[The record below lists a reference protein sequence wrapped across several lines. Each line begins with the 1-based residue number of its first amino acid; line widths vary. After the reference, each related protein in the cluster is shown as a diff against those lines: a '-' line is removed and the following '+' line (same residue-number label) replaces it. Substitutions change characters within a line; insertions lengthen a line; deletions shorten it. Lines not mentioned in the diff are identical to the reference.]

1 MRHGLN
7 NRSRQSHHPNWR
19 SHFFAPH
26 DSLPERYHRQFTIR
40 RWLGLVAIALS
51 LLSLLLYGIHNNWIG
66 SRFQAVQSSE
76 PAVLHVV
83 EAKSANRD
91 RTDSSTASI
100 GLSFELPAAEKPY
113 LGASTP
119 TVQTADPMQ
128 QAYDYAA
135 DAVSLNRSAHALN
148 DWQLVAERW
157 QSAIAQLQTVATAD
171 PNYNKAQ
178 AKVSEYQ
185 SNLVYAQQRASRF
198 SGDYFLYPV
207 ELPAIQPAAV
217 ADLACTP
224 VGAVNEA
231 PLSFTQLGF
240 RAMDS
245 GRQLIG
251 CLTNHADHP
260 LTHIALTYQAT
271 SERDQ
276 KFLQAGFDYLQ
287 VGVLQPGQTA
297 PFQSQFALPSHVT
310 QLHLSGVAWRLTNQG
325 NEPMHEVAIA
335 KDLAL

>member
-1 MRHGLN
+1 ML
-7 NRSRQSHHPNWR
+7 
-19 SHFFAPH
+19 
-26 DSLPERYHRQFTIR
+26 T
-40 RWLGLVAIALS
+40 AIALS
-51 LLSLLLYGIHNNWIG
+51 LLSLLLLLLYGIHDNWIG
-66 SRFQAVQSSE
+66 SRLQAVRSSE

-83 EAKSANRD
+83 EAQSANRD
-91 RTDSSTASI
+91 RTDTKTNDSI
-100 GLSFELPAAEKPY
+100 GLSFELPAIEKPY
-113 LGASTP
+113 LGAAVP
-119 TVQTADPMQ
+119 VAPTADPMQ

-171 PNYNKAQ
+171 PDYDKAQ

-185 SNLVYAQQRASRF
+185 SNLAYAQQRASRF

-207 ELPAIQPAAV
+207 ELPSIQPAALT
-217 ADLACTP
+217 ASALACTP
-224 VGAVNEA
+224 IGTVNDA

-251 CLTNHADHP
+251 CLTNHADQP

-271 SERDQ
+271 SEQNQD
-276 KFLQAGFDYLQ
+276 FLQAGFDYLQ

-297 PFQSQFALPSHVT
+297 PFQSQFALPSHTT
-310 QLHLSGVAWRLTNQG
+310 QLHLSRVAWRLANQG
-325 NEPMHEVAIA
+325 NEPMNEIAIA

>member
-1 MRHGLN
+1 M
-7 NRSRQSHHPNWR
+7 
-19 SHFFAPH
+19 
-26 DSLPERYHRQFTIR
+26 
-40 RWLGLVAIALS
+40 
-51 LLSLLLYGIHNNWIG
+51 
-66 SRFQAVQSSE
+66 
-76 PAVLHVV
+76 LHVV

-91 RTDSSTASI
+91 RTDTKTNDSI

-171 PNYNKAQ
+171 PNYDKAQ

-185 SNLVYAQQRASRF
+185 SNLAYAQQRASRF

-207 ELPAIQPAAV
+207 ELPAIQPAAS
-217 ADLACTP
+217 AALACTP
-224 VGAVNEA
+224 IGAVNEA

-251 CLTNHADHP
+251 CLTNHTDQP
-260 LTHIALTYQAT
+260 LTHIALTYQA
-271 SERDQ
+271 SSDRDQ
-276 KFLQAGFDYLQ
+276 AFLQAGFDYLQ

-310 QLHLSGVAWRLTNQG
+310 QLHLSRVAWRLANQG